1 MAITNISKKHLDS
14 LLLELNSKNIDN
26 SKIVQSVQRNSNNY
40 GKLKV
45 LFKQLAFIKDE
56 INTILN
62 DSLES
67 EGLSKINCDA
77 FRIPG
82 NHYYLYT
89 KLLDESL
96 YFSLLAPDEWNY
108 EEKNRFIGKYLF
120 DYDLNF
126 NKVEE

>member
-26 SKIVQSVQRNSNNY
+26 SKIVQSVQRN
-40 GKLKV
+40 LE
-45 LFKQLAFIKDE
+45 KDE

-67 EGLSKINCDA
+67 EGLSKINCK
-77 FRIPG
+77 FKKIPG

-120 DYDLNF
+120 VYYLKF